1 MSELG
6 FWAYFGLCCL
16 LFRVL
21 LWRRYGL
28 RHNLVWH
35 LAWMTGA
42 IAALMVI
49 AAQIDES
56 FPYYSPSEFLMDFAR
71 IVIICP
77 VIVGI
82 AWGTDTSA
90 N

>member
-6 FWAYFGLCCL
+6 FWAYFGLCFL
-16 LFRVL
+16 LLRLL

-28 RHNLVWH
+28 GHNLGWH
-35 LAWMTGA
+35 LIWMTGA
-42 IAALMVI
+42 IVGLMVI

-56 FPYYSPSEFLMDFAR
+56 FPYYTPFGFLMVFAR
-71 IVIICP
+71 LVILCS

-82 AWGTDTSA
+82 AWGTDD
-90 N
+90 